1 MIVDHITNHAKYM
14 HLPPRIVQAIQYI
27 GSTDFTFV
35 ESGQYE
41 LDGKKLVSMVQRYK
55 TKLPELKLEIMSRV
69 FTVSKPFFQP
79 YHFSNK
85 TNNKKAGMAIN
96 KILP

>member
-1 MIVDHITNHAKYM
+1 MTILKPNTS
-14 HLPPRIVQAIQYI
+14 L
-27 GSTDFTFV
+27 V
-35 ESGQYE
+35 E
-41 LDGKKLVSMVQRYK
+41 LV
-55 TKLPELKLEIMSRV
+55 TPELKLEIMSRV
-69 FTVSKPFFQP
+69 LTVSKPFFHP